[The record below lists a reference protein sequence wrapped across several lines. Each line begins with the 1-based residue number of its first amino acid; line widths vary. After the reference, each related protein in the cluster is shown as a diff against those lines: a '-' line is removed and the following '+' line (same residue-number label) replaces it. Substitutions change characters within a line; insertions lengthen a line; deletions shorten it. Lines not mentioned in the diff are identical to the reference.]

1 MIIVISKE
9 QYDPLEPKIW
19 LQLLEN
25 GLENLHIRKYDLTDM
40 EVIQLINNI
49 PMSFR
54 NALVLHSHHHLANEL
69 RINRLHFNSH
79 LRDNISKNGFKNYH
93 LSCSVHDI
101 SEFNSL
107 SSYWDYAFLSPVY
120 PSISKAGYGLNK
132 SVIPELADR
141 KNQQVSLV
149 ALSGVNEDNI
159 DKTLKIG
166 FDAVALKGSIW
177 NSRNPLE
184 TFKACR
190 HKILNHV

>member
-19 LQLLEN
+19 LKLLEN

-40 EVIQLINNI
+40 EVIQLISTI
-49 PMSFR
+49 PMNFR

-69 RINRLHFNSH
+69 GIKRLHFNSH
-79 LRDNISKNGFKNYH
+79 LRDNVSKSGFKNYQ

-101 SEFNSL
+101 TEFNSL
-107 SSYWDYAFLSPVY
+107 GSFWDYALISPVF
-120 PSISKAGYGLNK
+120 PSLSKPGYGLNK
-132 SVIPELADR
+132 SVILELTDR

-149 ALSGVNEDNI
+149 ALSGVNQDNI
-159 DKTLKIG
+159 DNTLQMG
-166 FDAVALKGSIW
+166 FDAVALLGSIW
-177 NSRNPLE
+177 NSENPLE

-190 HKILNHV
+190 HKILKHV

>member
-40 EVIQLINNI
+40 EIIQLINSI

-69 RINRLHFNSH
+69 GINKLHFNRH
-79 LRDNISKNGFKNYH
+79 LRDNISIKGFKNYQ

-107 SSYWDYAFLSPVY
+107 DSYWEYAFLSPVY
-120 PSISKAGYGLNK
+120 PSLSKPGYGLNM
-132 SVIPELADR
+132 SVIPQLANR

-149 ALSGVNEDNI
+149 ALSGVHDDNI
-159 DKTLKIG
+159 DQTLQMG
-166 FDAVALKGSIW
+166 FDAVALMGSIW
-177 NSRNPLE
+177 NSENPLE
-184 TFKACR
+184 TFKACHR
-190 HKILNHV
+190 KTLNHV

>member
-9 QYDPLEPKIW
+9 HYDPLEPKIW

-25 GLENLHIRKYDLTDM
+25 GLESLHIRKYDLTDM
-40 EVIQLINNI
+40 EVIQLINSI

-69 RINRLHFNSH
+69 GIKRLHFNRH
-79 LRDNISKNGFKNYH
+79 LRDSVTKNGIKNYH

-101 SEFNSL
+101 TEFNSL
-107 SSYWDYAFLSPVY
+107 GSYWDYALLSPVY
-120 PSISKAGYGLNK
+120 PSLSKPGYGVNK
-132 SVIPELADR
+132 SVIPQLADR

-149 ALSGVNEDNI
+149 GLSGVNKDNI
-159 DKTLKIG
+159 DNTLQMG
-166 FDAVALKGSIW
+166 FDAVALLGSIW
-177 NSRNPLE
+177 NSENPLE

-190 HKILNHV
+190 RKTLNHV